1 MLQDKKEKM
10 SVNNMRYKFER
21 KTLRFRDMFSE
32 VLFYMNKFWLHMKCY
47 KPEKVDRMALEMMS
61 ESQQF
66 VKRAYTAY
74 ESDICVES
82 IIRSIKKLES
92 GLAAVIG
99 NDTQKIKDSKLLYYS
114 NSINFSDKTMRD
126 RCRATNEFL
135 DYL

>member
-1 MLQDKKEKM
+1 M
-10 SVNNMRYKFER
+10 
-21 KTLRFRDMFSE
+21 
-32 VLFYMNKFWLHMKCY
+32 
-47 KPEKVDRMALEMMS
+47 
-61 ESQQF
+61 
-66 VKRAYTAY
+66 KRAYTAY

-99 NDTQKIKDSKLLYYS
+99 NDEQKIKDSKLLYYS